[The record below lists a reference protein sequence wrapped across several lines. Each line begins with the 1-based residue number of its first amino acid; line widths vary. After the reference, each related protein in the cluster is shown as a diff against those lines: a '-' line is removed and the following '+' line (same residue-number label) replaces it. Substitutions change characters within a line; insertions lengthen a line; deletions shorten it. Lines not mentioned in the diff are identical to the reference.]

1 MRTAFIRQLVKSG
14 TMHFVYV
21 STEDQAADAL
31 SKNLAPTSF
40 LRHQPTILGAQPH
53 EADGHF
59 SAQDV

>member
-31 SKNLAPTSF
+31 SKNLAPTLF